1 MTRDATGPV
10 VPTLIYVLSHYT
22 KKVQDGEKKW
32 KDDDKVMPSFQ
43 GPLKVFVARDH
54 VIHYCSRVQHQMRI
68 LEAILLM
75 CEYK

>member
-54 VIHYCSRVQHQMRI
+54 VIHYSSREQHQMRI
-68 LEAILLM
+68 LLRLYNM